1 MNISFF
7 EDKPFLEDLHFKLGS
22 LSAYKSIDIDLMSNL
37 LFHGMEGSGKTT
49 KIYALLASI
58 FNDKKVYDLK
68 NAVYEED
75 KKTIPY
81 KSSIYHIEVDAVNLA
96 SNEKLFIQSFLKAY
110 IESRNIGL
118 NLPKIVYIKNVD
130 KMSEQSQLS
139 MRKIIEGNSY
149 TAKFIFEISNFD
161 GFSEPLKSRC
171 LCIRIP
177 MPQIDD
183 IRLCIKSYSILKNY
197 EVSDNDI
204 NTIIQNSTLIPNKY
218 NLKKIFGYYR
228 YFILTGK
235 QFHFL
240 YHDKFKEIAD
250 ILYKKTSFI
259 SMCKIRELINEM
271 YINLVSMEELME
283 YIFNIIS
290 HKNINNHEF
299 IAKLLKIYVE
309 TQTRLK
315 IGNKEC
321 LHVEYFIISVI
332 SLLYNNEN

>member
-7 EDKPFLEDLHFKLGS
+7 EDKPFLEDLHFKLDI
-22 LSAYKSIDIDLMSNL
+22 LYAYKSINIDLMSNL
-37 LFHGMEGSGKTT
+37 LFHGIEGSGKTT

-68 NAVYEED
+68 NAVYEDD

-81 KSSIYHIEVDAVNLA
+81 KFSIYHIEVDTVNLA
-96 SNEKLFIQSFLKAY
+96 SNEKLFIQSFLKSY
-110 IESRNIGL
+110 IENRNIGL
-118 NLPKIVYIKNVD
+118 DIPKIVYIKNVD

-139 MRKIIEGNSY
+139 IRKIIEANSY

-171 LCIRIP
+171 LCIRVPIP
-177 MPQIDD
+177 KIDD
-183 IRLCIKSYSILKNY
+183 IKLCIRNYSNSKKY
-197 EVSDNDI
+197 EISDNDI
-204 NTIIQNSTLIPNKY
+204 NTIIQNSTLISNKY

-240 YHDKFKEIAD
+240 YHDKFNEIAE
-250 ILYKKTSFI
+250 ILNKKVTFV

-290 HKNINNHEF
+290 RKYINNQEV
-299 IAKLLKIYVE
+299 IDKLLKLYVE
-309 TQTRLK
+309 SHMRLK

-321 LHVEYFIISVI
+321 LHVEYFIISII
-332 SLLYNNEN
+332 SLLYNNDN